1 LVLTTSYSFLLKRVV
16 VLDVVILAALYTVR
30 VVAGAAAVTVPLSRW
45 FLAFSVFLFLSL
57 ALLKRLV
64 EVAGASDRDE
74 ASVPG
79 RGWEVGD
86 LPILR
91 SLGIGSGVVA
101 ALVYCLY
108 ITERPTVE
116 ELYAHPDL
124 LWVGLPVILYW
135 LSRVWLLA
143 NRGEVHDD
151 PVVFALRDRV
161 SYLVLAL
168 LVAMVMVA
176 A

>member
-1 LVLTTSYSFLLKRVV
+1 
-16 VLDVVILAALYTVR
+16 
-30 VVAGAAAVTVPLSRW
+30 
-45 FLAFSVFLFLSL
+45 
-57 ALLKRLV
+57 
-64 EVAGASDRDE
+64 
-74 ASVPG
+74 
-79 RGWEVGD
+79 
-86 LPILR
+86 
-91 SLGIGSGVVA
+91 
-101 ALVYCLY
+101 
-108 ITERPTVE
+108 VE